1 MNKSIKNIAASIH
14 ARLLDQARKDKR
26 PFNEL
31 LHYFAM
37 DRFLYRWSKSS
48 HAKLFVLKGALMLRV
63 WQASETR
70 PTRDIDML
78 GKTKNDEGAVL
89 QMINDIIATP
99 VEADGLEFDRTSST
113 VERITEDA
121 DCHGLRITFKGF
133 LGNAEIP
140 MQIDIGFGD
149 IVHPSAQLI
158 ELPSMLGFL
167 PAKLLCYTRESS
179 IAEKF
184 EAAISLGRLNSR
196 MKDFFDIWSLSRQ
209 FDFESTHLAE
219 AIRLTFHQRGT
230 DLPLNLFVFGPDFI
244 KEKQLQ
250 WSAFRN
256 RLKSEHLPAS
266 FEEIVNAVTNFLSPV
281 VDQISTKKGAK
292 RWLAPGPWK

>member
-1 MNKSIKNIAASIH
+1 MSKVIKNIAASVH

-31 LHYFAM
+31 LQYFAM
-37 DRFLYRWSKSS
+37 DRFLYRWSKSN

-70 PTRDIDML
+70 PTKDIDML
-78 GKTKNDEGAVL
+78 GRIKNDEGVIL
-89 QMINDIIATP
+89 QMINDIIKTS
-99 VEADGLEFDRTSST
+99 VEGDGLEFDSTSST

-121 DCHGLRITFKGF
+121 DYHGLRITFKGF

-149 IVHPSAQLI
+149 VIHPSAQLI
-158 ELPSMLGFL
+158 ELPSMLGFS
-167 PAKLLCYTRESS
+167 PAILLCYTRESA

-184 EAAISLGRLNSR
+184 EAAINLGILNSR

-209 FDFESTHLAE
+209 FDFESAQLAE
-219 AIRLTFHQRGT
+219 AIRLTFNQRGT
-230 DLPLNLFVFGPDFI
+230 DLPLNSDVFGRDFI
-244 KEKQLQ
+244 KEKQPQ
-250 WSAFRN
+250 WTAFRN
-256 RLKSEHLPAS
+256 RLKSEHLPES
-266 FEEIVNAVTNFLSPV
+266 FEQIVNAVSKFLSPV
-281 VDQISTKKGAK
+281 LDHITTKKQSE
-292 RWLAPGPWK
+292 R